1 MGHNPKR
8 HDVSAYIPRAA
19 RYRLDVPLR
28 YRVAGS
34 DRWQEGQTVNVSGTG
49 VLVQVAEFLAP
60 EMLFEMVLRLPLE
73 VGNLPAGDLVCL
85 GKVTRRSPDMAP
97 PGGYL
102 VAGMFVEFRSADR
115 SSPSEP

>member
-1 MGHNPKR
+1 MLPSGWERPM
-8 HDVSAYIPRAA
+8 A
-19 RYRLDVPLR
+19 RGP
-28 YRVAGS
+28 
-34 DRWQEGQTVNVSGTG
+34 DRQRERDR
-49 VLVQVAEFLAP
+49 VLVQVTEFLAP
-60 EMLFEMVLRLPLE
+60 EMLFEMVLRIPPE

-102 VAGMFVEFRSADR
+102 VAGTFVEFRSADW

>member
-1 MGHNPKR
+1 M
-8 HDVSAYIPRAA
+8 SAYIPRAA
-19 RYRLDVPLR
+19 RYRLEVPLR

-34 DRWQEGQTVNVSGTG
+34 NRWQEGQTVNVSGTG

-60 EMLFEMVLRLPLE
+60 EMLFEMVLGIPPD

-85 GKVTRRSPDMAP
+85 GKVTRRSPDMADVAP

-102 VAGMFVEFRSADR
+102 VAGTFVEFRSTDR
-115 SSPSEP
+115 L

>member
-1 MGHNPKR
+1 M
-8 HDVSAYIPRAA
+8 SAYIPRAA

-60 EMLFEMVLRLPLE
+60 
-73 VGNLPAGDLVCL
+73 
-85 GKVTRRSPDMAP
+85 
-97 PGGYL
+97 
-102 VAGMFVEFRSADR
+102 
-115 SSPSEP
+115 

>member
-1 MGHNPKR
+1 M
-8 HDVSAYIPRAA
+8 SAYIPRAA

-60 EMLFEMVLRLPLE
+60 EMLFEMAA
-73 VGNLPAGDLVCL
+73 VGFASWRTVRRC
-85 GKVTRRSPDMAP
+85 RRSRDPLSISTGS
-97 PGGYL
+97 PGC
-102 VAGMFVEFRSADR
+102 ASTT
-115 SSPSEP
+115 S